1 MIKYRLECKS
11 CNENFD
17 SWFSS
22 SNEYEKLKTK
32 DLLTCHF
39 CNSLKVEKT
48 LMAPSLNSKNNF
60 REKSDFTNNN
70 YIKKTIKNYQKF
82 IRDNFKFVGE
92 NFAYEAR
99 SIHYDNKKKDKGI
112 YGSASKKDIQE
123 LREEGIDTQII
134 PWLKDKEN

>member
-22 SNEYEKLKTK
+22 SKEYEKLKTK

-60 REKSDFTNNN
+60 REKSDLTNNN

>member
-48 LMAPSLNSKNNF
+48 GNQSVK
-60 REKSDFTNNN
+60 
-70 YIKKTIKNYQKF
+70 
-82 IRDNFKFVGE
+82 
-92 NFAYEAR
+92 
-99 SIHYDNKKKDKGI
+99 
-112 YGSASKKDIQE
+112 SKKAYALLKI
-123 LREEGIDTQII
+123 L
-134 PWLKDKEN
+134 WL